1 MFVELRKFKKTKIR
15 SLLDSRDGWCYVIRW
30 FEEMGERERALFG
43 KRSKEMGEIMDW
55 TRPLTSE
62 EQQQLLAEAREK
74 YRRDRLARD
83 EHVFEQGMEKGK
95 VAGIAEGMEKERQA
109 TALSMLKAQAD
120 IAFISKITGLSTD
133 EINKLKN
140 GK

>member
-1 MFVELRKFKKTKIR
+1 
-15 SLLDSRDGWCYVIRW
+15 
-30 FEEMGERERALFG
+30 
-43 KRSKEMGEIMDW
+43 MGEIMDW

-83 EHVFEQGMEKGK
+83 ENMFEQGMEKG
-95 VAGIAEGMEKERQA
+95 MEKERQVM
-109 TALSMLKAQAD
+109 ALKALKMLKDQAD
-120 IAFISKITGLSTD
+120 TAFISKLTGLSIA
-133 EINKLKN
+133 EIKKLKN

>member
-1 MFVELRKFKKTKIR
+1 
-15 SLLDSRDGWCYVIRW
+15 
-30 FEEMGERERALFG
+30 
-43 KRSKEMGEIMDW
+43 MDW

-83 EHVFEQGMEKGK
+83 ENMFEQGMEKGMEKGKVTGIAEGMEKGK
-95 VAGIAEGMEKERQA
+95 VAGIAEGMQA
-109 TALSMLKAQAD
+109 VALSMLKAQAD
-120 IAFISKITGLSTD
+120 IAFISKITGLSEE